1 MATRGAR
8 ALRAAVVTVM
18 VTGLLA
24 VAQPA
29 QAQAPNVQLAS
40 ISNVELKVG
49 GGTQTV
55 QIQVR
60 NQANGDPE
68 TDTARGVTLT
78 MQVPLGDFGV
88 GIVSAEVIN
97 GSGCSTSGNPPNFM
111 QCPIGDLGP
120 GETRTIAA
128 HLAVDPSSPLP
139 AGESRNGEAVVQLG
153 TGERQKFNIR
163 LQGPDQAPS
172 ITRISGVVTDQATG
186 EPIDGANVLLIDG
199 AGAEHRRGTDSQ
211 GRFDIRPEPDRPI
224 APGRIA
230 MVAEKTGYQGQQYQH
245 EVPLRAGDS
254 VTDVHLVMIN
264 QQVQESPTPEPT
276 ESPAPEPTASPTP
289 AAAPVED
296 EGESGGGL
304 TFFTKVMIIIGVLL
318 VLLGVGAI
326 ALLIWRRRR
335 DEGEDDG
342 GFDDADDPVSGPSGP
357 TPTPGSRGV
366 YRPSPTQVAGAG
378 AATQVIPRA
387 GAPASGLPAVGPSP
401 ALAQTS
407 LMGTGATPSDATT
420 VLPRADD
427 PTQVGGAFGDER
439 TRVMRSDGGFG
450 EERTTVMRPDGGFG
464 EERTTV
470 MRPDDATQLIGSP
483 GAGPGGRGRPT
494 SGAPAEPP
502 AGAAPASGPS
512 VGSAPGA
519 PSAPRRAAPQ
529 PPTYNGA
536 PEQPYG
542 YEQGG
547 PPLPVRRAQ
556 PSGAARRRLRR
567 ADQPVRLRHRAA
579 WRRRLRAGDARQRV
593 RSRPVRPAVCRLPRL
608 RHRLLLPRRLRHR
621 AVPGLRSRRLRQRV
635 CGRLRRPRGPGWPRV
650 PGRRLL
656 RRLRRAG
663 QRLWPAR
670 RGSLRFAA
678 HRRRLRPVERRWLR
692 PAERRGATVRPAP
705 ARATATPGRATTT
718 PAPAVV
724 TRGPARAAATRR
736 RPPVATSRT
745 TTTRRVGHGRAIPA
759 RIAGGQN
766 TDLNPS
772 PSPRRRWVRNPVP
785 RPR

>member
-547 PPLPVRRAQ
+547 YHSRYDEPSHQGPHAGGYDEPTSRYDYDTGPRGGGDYGRATHDSGYGPDPYAQPSAGYRDYGTDSYSQGDYGTERYQGYEAGGYDSGSAGGYGGHGGQGGHGYQDADYSGGYGEPASDYGQPGGGHYGSPHTGGGYAQ
-556 PSGAARRRLRR
+556 PSGGGYGPAGAGEGYG
-567 ADQPVRLRHRAA
+567 HSG
-579 WRRRLRAGDARQRV
+579 AGDYDPGAGGGYAGP
-593 RSRPVRPAVCRLPRL
+593 SAGGGYPASP
-608 RHRLLLPRRLRHR
+608 
-621 AVPGLRSRRLRQRV
+621 
-635 CGRLRRPRGPGWPRV
+635 
-650 PGRRLL
+650 
-656 RRLRRAG
+656 
-663 QRLWPAR
+663 
-670 RGSLRFAA
+670 
-678 HRRRLRPVERRWLR
+678 
-692 PAERRGATVRPAP
+692 
-705 ARATATPGRATTT
+705 
-718 PAPAVV
+718 
-724 TRGPARAAATRR
+724 TRGYEPDYYDET
-736 RPPVATSRT
+736 
-745 TTTRRVGHGRAIPA
+745 GR
-759 RIAGGQN
+759 
-766 TDLNPS
+766 
-772 PSPRRRWVRNPVP
+772 P
-785 RPR
+785 RPRHSGPDRGWSEH